1 MRTLLTCFAPTFTV
15 VVHACLVGAGIA
27 DIADIADML
36 ETADI
41 TDIADGEP
49 CGQTQQ
55 FFVALCV

>member
-15 VVHACLVGAGIA
+15 VVHECLVGAGV
-27 DIADIADML
+27 ADIADML